1 MLLDPDISQPKR
13 AKSMSIHGTEH
24 SGNEN
29 LNTGAQFR
37 YLAFSLFQ
45 LVMPLLSLILGM
57 VVSVKRIGLPVEWI
71 GFEQQWVGHLDTF
84 DRGRGLFSLL
94 QKPLFN
100 C

>member
-29 LNTGAQFR
+29 LDTGAQFR
-37 YLAFSLFQ
+37 YLAFLKLWCHFLF
-45 LVMPLLSLILGM
+45 LILGM